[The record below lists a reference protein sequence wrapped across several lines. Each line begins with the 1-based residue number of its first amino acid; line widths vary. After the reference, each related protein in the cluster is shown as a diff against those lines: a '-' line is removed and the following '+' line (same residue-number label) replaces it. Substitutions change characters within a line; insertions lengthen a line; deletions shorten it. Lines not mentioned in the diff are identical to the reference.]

1 MPMSVQRA
9 ALIPWLLLALLSLIW
24 GSSFI
29 LMKRGLDT
37 FSAEQVAALRLSISF
52 LAMLPLALR
61 RYPKAARKDWKHLVV
76 VGWAGSGFP
85 AFLFALAQTR
95 IPSAVAG
102 MLNSLTP
109 IFTLLLGMLFFGLS
123 FRWSWLIGIFL
134 GLLGVTLIIG
144 QMNNW
149 TFGAAGWFAL
159 AALGGTVF
167 YAISGNTVKT
177 YLGHLD
183 SFTIGSLGFAT
194 VGIPALLLLFST
206 DFLYKMAAVE
216 GAWAS
221 LGYITLLALFG
232 TVFASVL
239 FYYVVQRTNQVFA
252 SMVSYLIPLVAIG
265 WGLLDGEHLHWIFL
279 VGMALILA
287 GVQTTRKT

>member
-1 MPMSVQRA
+1 M
-9 ALIPWLLLALLSLIW
+9 
-24 GSSFI
+24 
-29 LMKRGLDT
+29 
-37 FSAEQVAALRLSISF
+37 
-52 LAMLPLALR
+52 
-61 RYPKAARKDWKHLVV
+61 
-76 VGWAGSGFP
+76 
-85 AFLFALAQTR
+85 
-95 IPSAVAG
+95 
-102 MLNSLTP
+102 
-109 IFTLLLGMLFFGLS
+109 
-123 FRWSWLIGIFL
+123 
-134 GLLGVTLIIG
+134 
-144 QMNNW
+144 
-149 TFGAAGWFAL
+149 
-159 AALGGTVF
+159 
-167 YAISGNTVKT
+167 KT

-194 VGIPALLLLFST
+194 VAIPALLLLFST

>member
-1 MPMSVQRA
+1 MILQRA
-9 ALIPWLLLALLSLIW
+9 SLIPWLLLGLLSLIW

-29 LMKRGLDT
+29 LMKKGLDA
-37 FSAEQVAALRLSISF
+37 FSSEQVAAIRLSISF
-52 LAMLPLALR
+52 LCMVPMAIS
-61 RYPKAARKDWKHLVV
+61 RYNQVARKDWKHLIV

-109 IFTLLLGMLFFGLS
+109 LFTLLLGMLFFGLS
-123 FRWSWLIGIFL
+123 FRWSWLLGIIL

-144 QMNNW
+144 QINDW
-149 TFGAAGWFAL
+149 TFGSAGWYAL
-159 AALGGTVF
+159 AALGGTIF

-177 YLGHLD
+177 HLGHLD

-194 VGIPALLLLFST
+194 VGMPALLVLFST
-206 DFLYKMAAVE
+206 DFTYRLTEIE
-216 GAWAS
+216 GAWLS
-221 LGYITLLALFG
+221 MGYISLLALFG
-232 TVFASVL
+232 TVFASIL

-265 WGLLDGEHLHWIFL
+265 WGLLDGENLHWIFI
-279 VGMALILA
+279 VGMVLILI
-287 GVQTTRKT
+287 GVQTTRKI